1 MKAAN
6 TACKKVVAEAKLQY
20 REAQAKDKPGDLMTM
35 WQSLKILRRAYNPPD
50 HDLTAADG
58 RLLQSL
64 EEKAQG
70 FLQHFAS
77 ASTTAELPMAKQQLR
92 REREEAMDLSPPSGQ
107 DEPLTHFELTRAL
120 RGIRSTKS
128 SPGGDRI
135 TYPLLK
141 KLPNPYLKM
150 LLALFSKCWREG
162 TVPQAWKDAIVVPVP
177 KANKPRRVVSSYR
190 PVSLTSHLG
199 KLYERIMLERL
210 QLFIQQKNLLPR
222 YQAGFRKGRSVTDHT
237 VKLGEHMRKALARK
251 RVMLSC
257 FFDIARAFDTVWHG
271 KLLYQLKQAGISPSR
286 YRFINSFL
294 TGRTMAVRWKNTIS
308 PKRTIDTGV
317 PQGSVI
323 APMLFTLMLQD
334 VGKGLQKDTTLTAY
348 ADDLAIWRTT
358 TVRRPNKNGPWQKSA
373 LKIFQNEVNTIVRSL
388 RDSGFMLSA
397 QKTVFMPVMPKGVSS
412 PDNLQIDVQGT
423 PVKGSHSVRYLGV
436 TFQCIGHWTKQV
448 DRAIAN
454 ARKALNLLRAV
465 RRESWGQER
474 KTLVHLTLSLVR
486 SRLLF
491 GSQALFSLPPSHMQ
505 RLAAVECTA
514 LRLAL
519 GLPRGVPQRRVY
531 NEAGVLPL

>member
-1 MKAAN
+1 MKVAN

-20 REAQAKDKPGDLMTM
+20 WEAQAKDKPGDLRTM

-58 RLLQSL
+58 RVLQSL

-77 ASTTAELPMAKQQLR
+77 ASTTAELPMAQQQLR
-92 REREEAMDLSPPSGQ
+92 REGEEAMDLSPPSDQ

-150 LLALFSKCWREG
+150 LLALFNKCWREG

-199 KLYERIMLERL
+199 KLYERFMLERL
-210 QLFIQQKNLLPR
+210 QLFIQQKNLLLK
-222 YQAGFRKGRSVTDHT
+222 YQAGFRKGRSVIDHT
-237 VKLGEHMRKALARK
+237 VKLGEHMRRALARK

-271 KLLYQLKQAGISPSR
+271 KLLYQLKQVGISPSL

-317 PQGSVI
+317 PQESLI

-348 ADDLAIWRTT
+348 ADDLAVWRST
-358 TVRRPNKNGPWQKSA
+358 TVRWPNKNGPRQKSA
-373 LKIFQNEVNTIVRSL
+373 LKIFQNEVNTIVHSL

-397 QKTVFMPVMPKGVSS
+397 QKTVFMPVIPKGVSS

-436 TFQCIGHWTKQV
+436 TFQCNGHWTKQV

-486 SRLLF
+486 SRLLLHF
-491 GSQALFSLPPSHMQ
+491 VNIQLFNSH
-505 RLAAVECTA
+505 
-514 LRLAL
+514 
-519 GLPRGVPQRRVY
+519 
-531 NEAGVLPL
+531 